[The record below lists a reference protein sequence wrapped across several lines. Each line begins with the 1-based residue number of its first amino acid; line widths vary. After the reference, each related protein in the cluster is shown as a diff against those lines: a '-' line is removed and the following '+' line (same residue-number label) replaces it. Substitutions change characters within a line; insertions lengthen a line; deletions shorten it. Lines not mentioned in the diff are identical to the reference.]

1 MEYESKTCESIHALF
16 FSSYWC
22 WFETQFW
29 SDIHV
34 YVGHNHLHLYVFCK
48 TNHITVIGV
57 VISHCSVHRR
67 GKGHT
72 NNFGSIENQ
81 ETYESRLI
89 RIELLPTG
97 NGMILGST
105 HIVDHVGN
113 ASLSHTH
120 SEDKAFGC
128 SGFHT
133 TRRIQQ
139 KRRSGSLKMNLVFIP
154 IFSSLVKLGAGWSG
168 LSFGIVIV
176 YEISFII
183 IIFFFFFIIIIF
195 FFFFFLA
202 VLSYYWVE
210 YSFPFSPETTPPK
223 MNG

>member
-16 FSSYWC
+16 FSNYWC

-34 YVGHNHLHLYVFCK
+34 YVGHNCVHLYVFCK

-105 HIVDHVGN
+105 HNMLLQGIPEILILL
-113 ASLSHTH
+113 SL
-120 SEDKAFGC
+120 F
-128 SGFHT
+128 
-133 TRRIQQ
+133 
-139 KRRSGSLKMNLVFIP
+139 
-154 IFSSLVKLGAGWSG
+154 
-168 LSFGIVIV
+168 LSFMGQMLSLEGAK
-176 YEISFII
+176 Y
-183 IIFFFFFIIIIF
+183 IFLFF
-195 FFFFFLA
+195 
-202 VLSYYWVE
+202 
-210 YSFPFSPETTPPK
+210 PETICRNT
-223 MNG
+223 